1 MNKNP
6 EITLIP
12 GCAVWNRTPEAK
24 PMSVRSRGIENGIID
39 IRFGIFGTDNVA
51 GIPMRSLPFTIEH
64 APEGTRTFAL
74 TLLDY
79 DSVPVAGFCW
89 IHWLAANFDR
99 TEMPENASAEDSSDF
114 VQGVNSWGA
123 PLLGPNALH
132 REAASAYGG
141 HGSAERTAP
150 LSADRLRA
158 QRKAAAQGWFPD
170 ERTARRDERPCARS
184 RHTERP
190 LSGAGGVRVCPRISP
205 GPPLPDR
212 FTAVPGGRLHTRR
225 GTAPRCAGY
234 QNAARHGRGPP
245 HRVSAETPE
254 RRQSRPPAPRHRTE
268 APENRSG
275 PVSRYRRCRR
285 YRTPPAASR
294 RRLLRSACSA
304 GLSYFDA
311 STNKSAAR

>member
-12 GCAVWNRTPEAK
+12 GCAVWNRTPEAT

-141 HGSAERTAP
+141 MVPPNGPHRYQLTVYALSEKLP
-150 LSADRLRA
+150 LKDGFLMNELLDAMSGRVL
-158 QRKAAAQGWFPD
+158 AAA
-170 ERTARRDERPCARS
+170 T
-184 RHTERP
+184 
-190 LSGAGGVRVCPRISP
+190 LSG
-205 GPPLPDR
+205 L
-212 FTAVPGGRLHTRR
+212 
-225 GTAPRCAGY
+225 Y
-234 QNAARHGRGPP
+234 
-245 HRVSAETPE
+245 
-254 RRQSRPPAPRHRTE
+254 PAPE
-268 APENRSG
+268 E
-275 PVSRYRRCRR
+275 
-285 YRTPPAASR
+285 
-294 RRLLRSACSA
+294 
-304 GLSYFDA
+304 
-311 STNKSAAR
+311 

>member
-99 TEMPENASAEDSSDF
+99 TEMPDSSPI
-114 VQGVNSWGA
+114 WA
-123 PLLGPNALH
+123 
-132 REAASAYGG
+132 
-141 HGSAERTAP
+141 
-150 LSADRLRA
+150 
-158 QRKAAAQGWFPD
+158 
-170 ERTARRDERPCARS
+170 
-184 RHTERP
+184 
-190 LSGAGGVRVCPRISP
+190 IS
-205 GPPLPDR
+205 
-212 FTAVPGGRLHTRR
+212 
-225 GTAPRCAGY
+225 
-234 QNAARHGRGPP
+234 
-245 HRVSAETPE
+245 
-254 RRQSRPPAPRHRTE
+254 SRPE
-268 APENRSG
+268 MW
-275 PVSRYRRCRR
+275 VRC
-285 YRTPPAASR
+285 S
-294 RRLLRSACSA
+294 
-304 GLSYFDA
+304 
-311 STNKSAAR
+311 

>member
-64 APEGTRTFAL
+64 
-74 TLLDY
+74 
-79 DSVPVAGFCW
+79 GFCW

-141 HGSAERTAP
+141 MVPPNGPHRYQLTVYALSEKLP
-150 LSADRLRA
+150 LKDGFLMNELLDAMSGRVL
-158 QRKAAAQGWFPD
+158 AAA
-170 ERTARRDERPCARS
+170 T
-184 RHTERP
+184 
-190 LSGAGGVRVCPRISP
+190 LSG
-205 GPPLPDR
+205 L
-212 FTAVPGGRLHTRR
+212 
-225 GTAPRCAGY
+225 Y
-234 QNAARHGRGPP
+234 
-245 HRVSAETPE
+245 
-254 RRQSRPPAPRHRTE
+254 PAPE
-268 APENRSG
+268 E
-275 PVSRYRRCRR
+275 
-285 YRTPPAASR
+285 
-294 RRLLRSACSA
+294 
-304 GLSYFDA
+304 
-311 STNKSAAR
+311 